1 MRKIFHR
8 KESKTCHFK
17 FASEAHSSF
26 KGCAVAHSVKLLF
39 YFKSCHCTKVNNYAY
54 FISKPRSKLYLL
66 P

>member
-39 YFKSCHCTKVNNYAY
+39 YFKSYN
-54 FISKPRSKLYLL
+54 L
-66 P
+66 